1 MSQNYGHGMVLVGVG
16 AFHDVEVPFCDFC
29 YIFFV
34 TFYLFTLK
42 ENTELKIVFAGFS
55 TLIGAVRMTSIG
67 VCSDTSDA
75 VELLEAQGLCVKP
88 VAKLNISV
96 QLPQLKAPGASIS
109 NWEVM
114 EKLKKMIKP
123 DSFLVLK
130 VVLIV

>member
-1 MSQNYGHGMVLVGVG
+1 VGTFHEIDVPNILVTYSLWNFICLLAKNYITGV
-16 AFHDVEVPFCDFC
+16 
-29 YIFFV
+29 FFV
-34 TFYLFTLK
+34 
-42 ENTELKIVFAGFS
+42 VFIPITG
-55 TLIGAVRMTSIG
+55 VRMTSIG

-75 VELLEAQGLCVKP
+75 VELLEAQGLYVKP

-96 QLPQLKAPGASIS
+96 QLPQLKSPGASIS

-130 VVLIV
+130 VFFITCSTNVY

>member
-1 MSQNYGHGMVLVGVG
+1 
-16 AFHDVEVPFCDFC
+16 
-29 YIFFV
+29 
-34 TFYLFTLK
+34 
-42 ENTELKIVFAGFS
+42 
-55 TLIGAVRMTSIG
+55 MTSIG

-75 VELLEAQGLCVKP
+75 VELLEAQGLYVKP

-96 QLPQLKAPGASIS
+96 QLPQLKSPGSSIS

-130 VVLIV
+130 VFLITCATNVY